1 MALCTDCGT
10 ALLGRAKE
18 CPACG
23 TLRHRTGAE
32 RGAAAVS
39 VASISSIESEVAI
52 AEARLVTAS
61 MPRQGRRVDHG
72 RGRGAVDAPPGPP
85 LPSARSWAADH
96 DLALCAFVL
105 GVVSVVFGL
114 LGHGWFGIAAV
125 ACGYQA
131 RRQVADH
138 GPAGVASVLSIT
150 GVVLGSAAVVM
161 TLGSV
166 VSNPPWS

>member
-10 ALLGRAKE
+10 ALLGSAKE

-39 VASISSIESEVAI
+39 VASISSIESEMAI
-52 AEARLVTAS
+52 AEVRLVTAS
-61 MPRQGRRVDHG
+61 VPREGRGLDHR
-72 RGRGAVDAPPGPP
+72 RGRGAADAPLGPP
-85 LPSARSWAADH
+85 PPSARSWAADH
-96 DLALCAFVL
+96 DLALCALVL
-105 GVVSVVFGL
+105 GLVSVGFGL

-138 GPAGVASVLSIT
+138 GAARVARVLTIT

-166 VSNPPWS
+166 VSNPPWR